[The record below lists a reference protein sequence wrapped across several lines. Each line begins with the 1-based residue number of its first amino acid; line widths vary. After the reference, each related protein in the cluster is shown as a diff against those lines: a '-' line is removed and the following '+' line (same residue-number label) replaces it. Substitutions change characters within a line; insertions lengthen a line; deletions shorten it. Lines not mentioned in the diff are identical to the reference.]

1 MAEFT
6 REIDELNKLRSKMNE
21 NIKVESEKQKKKM
34 QKIKEKYDR
43 EGVNFVDQD

>member
-1 MAEFT
+1 
-6 REIDELNKLRSKMNE
+6 MNE

-43 EGVNFVDQD
+43 EGVNFVDQDQEIGR